1 MLQRPPDIH
10 GICVCKHCEPRG
22 NNLLRPSW
30 YWCAVRGKQV
40 APRLDCGEQCNSY
53 EQRTQHGG
61 NEDMPQAKGI
71 DWDGPAAEYI
81 DDAGEQ
87 PLWEYCERRLATG
100 QYGEKA
106 RLAREIGVT
115 QDSLGSAI
123 TRRRARANGEQPTAK
138 PRPKTVAPPAPEPT
152 PEVAPVEQP
161 EPMDSTPEPEP
172 AADVVYEAPTVAAPG
187 EPREHVDL
195 DLELDPAVVRE
206 FLTAMGM
213 GQLFAGFAL
222 ARDLDRRR
230 AG

>member
-22 NNLLRPSW
+22 NNPLRPSW
-30 YWCAVRGKQV
+30 YWCAVRGKQI
-40 APRLDCGEQCNSY
+40 APRIDCGEQCKSF

-61 NEDMPQAKGI
+61 TETMPLTKGI
-71 DWDGPAAEYI
+71 DWDGPAEEYI

-87 PLWEYCERRLATG
+87 PLWEYCEERLATG

-115 QDSLGSAI
+115 QDSLQSAI
-123 TRRRARANGEQPTAK
+123 TRRRARANGEQPAAK
-138 PRPKTVAPPAPEPT
+138 PRPRPSAPAPEPT
-152 PEVAPVEQP
+152 PEPVAPPV
-161 EPMDSTPEPEP
+161 PMDSTPEPEP
-172 AADVVYEAPTVAAPG
+172 AADVVYQAPVVPAPA
-187 EPREHVDL
+187 EPREHI

-206 FLTAMGM
+206 FLIAMGM